1 MVEIESLDLEGR
13 GVGHR
18 EGKVVFVEGG
28 LPGERVLVT
37 PVRIKPSYE
46 TGRVA
51 EVLSDSAM
59 RVTPSCPHFGIGP
72 GFCGG
77 CAMQHLEPRAQVAI
91 KQRVLEDA
99 LWHIGRV
106 RAQTMMR
113 PIHGPTWGY
122 RYRARLTVRHVAKKG
137 GVLIGFH
144 ERGSSFVADMREC
157 KVLPPHVS
165 ALLLPLRDLIGAL
178 SIYNRLPQIEL
189 AIAEHDNVQQTALVF
204 RNLAEPTAADRE
216 LLACFGKDHGVV
228 PWLQPAGPETAA
240 PLDPVAADRLLLGLP
255 EFGVSVPFMPT
266 DFTQV
271 NHRINEVL
279 VRRAV
284 RLLAPG
290 VDESVADFFCG
301 LGNFTLPLATC
312 ARRVVGLEGSAGLMA
327 IERTLSIIKPDAVAK
342 NVIGKIYQRF
352 EEAGLKI
359 IAARMAHLSRPGSR
373 AVLRVHKE
381 RPFFK
386 DLVSFM
392 TSGPVMIQVLEGEG
406 AIAKNRELMG
416 ATDPKKA
423 DAGTIRADFADSI
436 DANAVHGSDAERP
449 RGRDRVLLPGR

>member
-1 MVEIESLDLEGR
+1 MGQPYMVEIESLDLEGR

-157 KVLPPHVS
+157 RVLPPHVS

-216 LLACFGKDHGVV
+216 LLDRFGKDHGVV

-312 ARRVVGLEGSAGLMA
+312 ARRVVGLEGSAGLVA
-327 IERTLSIIKPDAVAK
+327 RARAAAV
-342 NVIGKIYQRF
+342 G
-352 EEAGLKI
+352 AGLGERI
-359 IAARMAHLSRPGSR
+359 SFFARNLFEWTLDDWHRLNADAPIGAVLVDPPREGALALAQSLAQTQLRPRRLVYVSCNPATLARDCAVLVNEGGWQLRAAGVVNMFPHTAHVESMAVLEPGR
-373 AVLRVHKE
+373 AV
-381 RPFFK
+381 
-386 DLVSFM
+386 
-392 TSGPVMIQVLEGEG
+392 
-406 AIAKNRELMG
+406 
-416 ATDPKKA
+416 
-423 DAGTIRADFADSI
+423 DS
-436 DANAVHGSDAERP
+436 AS
-449 RGRDRVLLPGR
+449 